1 MEQALRPLSKGQVV
15 CMAHPDS
22 LAGRILK
29 LEQQLEAYERLHAGE
44 LAELWQ
50 ALNEC
55 KRAIAA
61 DLLGQE
67 PNRAE
72 TADVEQDLRASK
84 RTTMRDG

>member
-1 MEQALRPLSKGQVV
+1 MVHS
-15 CMAHPDS
+15 DS

-55 KRAIAA
+55 KRAIA
-61 DLLGQE
+61 DDVLGWE

-72 TADVEQDLRASK
+72 TGDAEQDVRAPRK
-84 RTTMRDG
+84 TTARDS